1 MKLRCTRGAPYE
13 YRDPVTGEQFFSCS
27 QVLKVLDPDLYAG
40 VDDVVME
47 LAQQRG
53 TDLHRVFFY
62 WMASLKGLCAR
73 PERPKEFGGYYD
85 AIGKFIADY
94 RPEPILLEESSVNR
108 KWGVAGTPDAKLW
121 VAKKID
127 MPDLKTTASTHRIH
141 RVQLNCYRSF
151 DEYQDVQTMH
161 NLYIHSD
168 GTYDYV
174 PVDRSPFAIA
184 WLENGVNVLRGRMMD
199 DE

>member
-1 MKLRCTRGAPYE
+1 MKLLCTRGAQYE

-27 QVLKVLDPDLYAG
+27 QVLKVLEPDLYAG

-53 TDLHRVFFY
+53 IDLHKVFFY
-62 WMASLKGLCAR
+62 WLASLKGLCPR

-121 VAKKID
+121 IAKKID
-127 MPDLKTTASTHRIH
+127 MPDLKTGVPHRIH
-141 RVQLNCYRSF
+141 KAQANCYRTF
-151 DEYQDVQTMH
+151 EEYQDVETMH
-161 NLYIHSD
+161 MLYIRAD
-168 GTYDYV
+168 GTYEYA
-174 PVDRSPFAIA
+174 PIARSPFYRA
-184 WLENGVNVLRGRMMD
+184 WLENGVNVLRGRSMD